1 MAVAATA
8 ACFVSSIGS
17 SCIDSRFNLSI
28 SDCPDRYSAKEATTE
43 EEPKPPPPPPPP
55 SLVGERR
62 SEEEEGTGPWGK
74 IPQFKVV

>member
-28 SDCPDRYSAKEATTE
+28 SDCPARYSAKEATTE
-43 EEPKPPPPPPPP
+43 EEPTPPTPPP

-62 SEEEEGTGPWGK
+62 LEEGTGS
-74 IPQFKVV
+74 